1 MAVKKESASATPRKS
16 TRSAKVKPAADFSD
30 RQMPETASTAQLA
43 AGSARNAVITGNSSI
58 DTDDVRRR
66 AYELYEARGR
76 QDGFHEEDW
85 HRAERELRARQQNET
100 QANVQT
106 IPPRKKSA

>member
-16 TRSAKVKPAADFSD
+16 TRSAKAKPEILD
-30 RQMPETASTAQLA
+30 TVSTAQPA
-43 AGSARNAVITGNSSI
+43 AGSARNAVITGNAVL
-58 DTDDVRRR
+58 DPEDVRRR

-76 QDGFHEEDW
+76 QDGYHEEDW

-100 QANVQT
+100 QANVQI

>member
-16 TRSAKVKPAADFSD
+16 TRSAKVKQAADFSE
-30 RQMPETASTAQLA
+30 RQMPESISNAQPA
-43 AGSARNAVITGNSSI
+43 AGSARNAVITGNSTL
-58 DTDDVRRR
+58 DADVVRRR

-85 HRAERELRARQQNET
+85 HRAERELRARQLNET
-100 QANVQT
+100 QSNVQP